1 MSDALLLTLIIS
13 GGFALVAF
21 IISVVLTPLVGLL
34 ARRAEIVDRPTAEP
48 KKLHHRPIPLLGGA
62 AIFLTITVLLSLL
75 LHDKSTDI
83 LTSGLVRPMHY
94 LGFLLGGAIL
104 MIGGFLD
111 DKFTLPP
118 KVTILFPFLAA
129 LTAVLAGIGVSKVSN
144 PIGGGTLEISQTLSA
159 AITFVWLLVVMYT
172 TKFLDGMD
180 GLATGVSAIG
190 ALMMTGLALTVQYF
204 QPDAAV
210 FAAICFGAM
219 LGFLVWNFHPAKIF
233 LGEGGST
240 FVGFTIGTLA
250 VIGGAKLGT
259 ALLVL
264 SIPFLDVV
272 WVILRRTLV
281 EHHSPTKGDRKHLHH
296 RLLDLGLSQRQV
308 VLIYYAIAAVVGILT
323 LFLQS
328 REKVILFAILVGT
341 MILGATALV
350 LTERKKAK
358 V

>member
-1 MSDALLLTLIIS
+1 
-13 GGFALVAF
+13 
-21 IISVVLTPLVGLL
+21 
-34 ARRAEIVDRPTAEP
+34 
-48 KKLHHRPIPLLGGA
+48 
-62 AIFLTITVLLSLL
+62 
-75 LHDKSTDI
+75 
-83 LTSGLVRPMHY
+83 
-94 LGFLLGGAIL
+94 
-104 MIGGFLD
+104 
-111 DKFTLPP
+111 
-118 KVTILFPFLAA
+118 
-129 LTAVLAGIGVSKVSN
+129 
-144 PIGGGTLEISQTLSA
+144 
-159 AITFVWLLVVMYT
+159 
-172 TKFLDGMD
+172 
-180 GLATGVSAIG
+180 GVSAIG